1 MVLEMQADKQVSKAI
16 ILAQCDNLISNNLL
30 KKKGRQ
36 IMSMVEDIDYDY
48 ISNWIVTDNRYKKCA
63 ETLKSAIMKLLVQV
77 IFLSMMHL
85 VAMVCSTIVMCL
97 LWFLRDVM
105 FCCTISVLYFN
116 Q

>member
-1 MVLEMQADKQVSKAI
+1 MVLEMQADKQVSKALN
-16 ILAQCDNLISNNLL
+16 LAQCDNLISNNLL
-30 KKKGRQ
+30 RR
-36 IMSMVEDIDYDY
+36 
-48 ISNWIVTDNRYKKCA
+48 NT
-63 ETLKSAIMKLLVQV
+63 SAIMKLLVQV